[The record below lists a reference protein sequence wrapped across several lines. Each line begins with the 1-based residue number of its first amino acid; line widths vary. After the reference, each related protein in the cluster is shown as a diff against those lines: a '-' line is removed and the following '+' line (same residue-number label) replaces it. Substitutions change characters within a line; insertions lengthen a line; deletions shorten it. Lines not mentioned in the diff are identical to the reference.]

1 MGVFEKLKQTLKKTR
16 EVFTKKLDDNLKKD
30 EKITNEFY
38 EELEEI
44 LIAADVGPVCS
55 FDLIFELK
63 KAVKEKKLK
72 FKTQAKQELFLIL
85 LNILK
90 NNEALKKEPEKPQKI
105 ILVLGV
111 NGVGKTTT
119 IAKLCEFYRTQ
130 KKSVLIGAADT
141 FRAAAVEQLDI
152 WAKRL
157 NVPLIKQNQGADPAA
172 VVFDTIAAAK
182 KRKID
187 IAICD
192 TAGRLHT
199 KKNLMNE
206 LEKIVRITKKE
217 GENFEKEIL
226 LVIDATTGQN
236 GLTQAK
242 EFKECAKITG
252 VVLTK
257 LDGTAKGGIV
267 IPIKKQL
274 MLPIKF
280 IGTGE
285 SLKDLQE
292 FDPELFLNALFNQ
305 KSQTINENLKQKF

>member
-1 MGVFEKLKQTLKKTR
+1 MGVFEKLKQSLKKTR
-16 EVFTKKLDDNLKKD
+16 EIFTKKLDENLQKD

-38 EELEEI
+38 DELEEI
-44 LIAADVGPVCS
+44 LVAADVGPICS
-55 FDLIFELK
+55 FDLVFELK
-63 KAVKEKKLK
+63 KVVKEKKLK
-72 FKTQAKQELFLIL
+72 FKTQAKEELISII

-90 NNEALKKEPEKPQKI
+90 EKEKKEEEKTQKI

-119 IAKLCEFYRTQ
+119 IAKLCEFYIAQ

-141 FRAAAVEQLDI
+141 FRAAAIEQLTV
-152 WAKRL
+152 WANRL
-157 NVPLIKQNQGADPAA
+157 NVPLIKQKQGADPAA
-172 VVFDTIAAAK
+172 VVFDTISAAK

-187 IAICD
+187 ISICD

-206 LEKIVRITKKE
+206 LEKIVRILEKE
-217 GENFEKEIL
+217 GENLNKEIL

-236 GLTQAK
+236 GLVQAK
-242 EFKECAKITG
+242 QFKECAKITG

-274 MLPIKF
+274 KLPIKF

-285 SLKDLQE
+285 TLKDLQE
-292 FDPELFLNALFNQ
+292 FDAEIFLDALF
-305 KSQTINENLKQKF
+305 KQGS

>member
-1 MGVFEKLKQTLKKTR
+1 MGVFEKLKQSLKKTR
-16 EVFTKKLDDNLKKD
+16 EVFTKKLDDNLKKE

-55 FDLIFELK
+55 FDLVFELK
-63 KAVKEKKLK
+63 KVVKEKKLK
-72 FKTQAKQELFLIL
+72 FKTQAKEELISIL

-90 NNEALKKEPEKPQKI
+90 NEEEENLQEKQTI

-119 IAKLCEFYRTQ
+119 IAKLCEFYRAQ
-130 KKSVLIGAADT
+130 NKSVLIGAADT
-141 FRAAAVEQLDI
+141 FRAAAIEQLDV
-152 WAKRL
+152 WANRL
-157 NVPLIKQNQGADPAA
+157 NVALVKQKQGADPAA
-172 VVFDTIAAAK
+172 VVFDTIASAK

-187 IAICD
+187 VSICD

-206 LEKIVRITKKE
+206 LQKMVRILEKE
-217 GENFEKEIL
+217 GENLNKEIL
-226 LVIDATTGQN
+226 LTIDATTGQN

-242 EFKECAKITG
+242 QFKEFAKITG

-274 MLPIKF
+274 KLPIKF

-285 SLKDLQE
+285 TLKDLQK
-292 FDPELFLNALFNQ
+292 FDAELFLNALF
-305 KSQTINENLKQKF
+305 KQKEQEGKVLV

>member
-1 MGVFEKLKQTLKKTR
+1 MSVFEKLKQSLKKTR
-16 EVFTKKLDDNLKKD
+16 EIFTKKLDENLQKD

-38 EELEEI
+38 DELEEI
-44 LIAADVGPVCS
+44 LIAADVGPICS
-55 FDLIFELK
+55 FDLVFELK
-63 KAVKEKKLK
+63 KVVKEKKLK
-72 FKTQAKQELFLIL
+72 FKTQAKEELIL
-85 LNILK
+85 IILNILK
-90 NNEALKKEPEKPQKI
+90 DEEKKEEEEKTQKI

-119 IAKLCEFYRTQ
+119 IAKLCEFYLAQ

-141 FRAAAVEQLDI
+141 FRAAAIDQLAV
-152 WAKRL
+152 WANRL
-157 NVPLIKQNQGADPAA
+157 NVSLIKQKQGADPAA
-172 VVFDTIAAAK
+172 VVFDTISAAK

-187 IAICD
+187 ISICD

-206 LEKIVRITKKE
+206 LQKIVRILEKE
-217 GENFEKEIL
+217 GENLNKEIL

-236 GLTQAK
+236 GLVQAK
-242 EFKECAKITG
+242 QFKECAKITG

-257 LDGTAKGGIV
+257 LDGTAKGGII

-274 MLPIKF
+274 KLPIKF

-285 SLKDLQE
+285 TLKDLQK
-292 FDPELFLNALFNQ
+292 FDAELFLNALFKQ
-305 KSQTINENLKQKF
+305 KS